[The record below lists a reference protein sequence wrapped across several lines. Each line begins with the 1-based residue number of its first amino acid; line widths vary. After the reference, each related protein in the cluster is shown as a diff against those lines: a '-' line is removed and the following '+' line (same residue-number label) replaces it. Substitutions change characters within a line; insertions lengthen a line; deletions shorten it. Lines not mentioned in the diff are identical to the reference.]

1 MSCVDIQEMVWAT
14 PMHPVFKKET
24 RNGFFTCICVY
35 LWHPN
40 ETQLGKVCPMLALR
54 SPPRCQNKWLSI
66 FNLKHSAQY
75 ELSITKSFHPYIS
88 VIKMHTKQI
97 QILGVALGRSI
108 TFSNYQLYID
118 PHSLV
123 APLLK
128 SLCQLPFYW
137 FHQCQKR
144 SVEVMSAYLW
154 QAWEG
159 LTLPNNVWLR
169 TFGPAKLHFQ

>member
-1 MSCVDIQEMVWAT
+1 MQLGLLCTTSFTPSDMSCVDIQEMVWAT
-14 PMHPVFKKET
+14 PIHPVFKKET

-66 FNLKHSAQY
+66 FNLKHSAQC
-75 ELSITKSFHPYIS
+75 ELSITKSIHPYIS

-108 TFSNYQLYID
+108 TFSNYQLLT
-118 PHSLV
+118 PTR
-123 APLLK
+123 LLLHYWRACA
-128 SLCQLPFYW
+128 SFPFTG
-137 FHQCQKR
+137 FINAR
-144 SVEVMSAYLW
+144 RDL
-154 QAWEG
+154 
-159 LTLPNNVWLR
+159 LR
-169 TFGPAKLHFQ
+169 